1 MLILLISYNQG
12 WHTCSCLFSTCKNIP
27 APKEGVHINLGLRK
41 KKRSGPK
48 NVLDP
53 ARKEKVKVAL

>member
-41 KKRSGPK
+41 EKIWTKKCFGSGT
-48 NVLDP
+48 
-53 ARKEKVKVAL
+53 